1 MGEQPAPA
9 GDLGSEDVGYDH
21 ACGEELPAP
30 VGDLSAKDP
39 GEETL
44 LASTPRCCVN
54 SKVRNSFSFLVCL
67 VPTAF
72 SLLILR
78 TGSVDQMRRG
88 MVRCLNFLRSEG
100 GHSAFAWPTAD

>member
-54 SKVRNSFSFLVCL
+54 SKMRTSFSFLV
-67 VPTAF
+67 F
-72 SLLILR
+72 
-78 TGSVDQMRRG
+78 
-88 MVRCLNFLRSEG
+88 
-100 GHSAFAWPTAD
+100 